1 MATRASGLRCS
12 SNSSLLEDLEDLEGL
27 EDLGPL
33 QDRVVSRL
41 QFHPNL
47 EAGVFV
53 VILQKNIFF
62 HALLLQVC
70 Q

>member
-12 SNSSLLEDLEDLEGL
+12 SNSSLLEDLVDLEGL

-47 EAGVFV
+47 EAGVT
-53 VILQKNIFF
+53 
-62 HALLLQVC
+62 ALICLL
-70 Q
+70 